1 MRCALFRLVFFVVY
15 GWKRVFLK
23 LAGVVPEE
31 IAVQYVTDAH

>member
-1 MRCALFRLVFFVVY
+1 MISIESKNFV
-15 GWKRVFLK
+15 LK